1 MGLNLNEIKAQQT
14 AQSTSGQGFTPKTKA
29 DRPATVQPET
39 AAAPTIPDEQV
50 GLTAANVQNAALQRV
65 QDSRQLSGDMVQSL
79 MSAAQQQAAMQ
90 AQAIAAYPQLV
101 DQLTVGYLQDMGV
114 SEPGKS
120 TPRFDFTAD
129 IPEMQAF
136 NQLMEAT
143 APKLLSG
150 FSSSSVEG

>member
-1 MGLNLNEIKAQQT
+1 MTFKPESKP
-14 AQSTSGQGFTPKTKA
+14 QGFAANSQNKEKRA
-29 DRPATVQPET
+29 AASVQPTEPP
-39 AAAPTIPDEQV
+39 AAPSIPDEQV
-50 GLTAANVQNAALQRV
+50 GLTAANVQSAALQRV
-65 QDSRQLSGDMVQSL
+65 QDSRGVSGDLVQSL

-129 IPEMQAF
+129 IPEMQVF

>member
-1 MGLNLNEIKAQQT
+1 MTFKPESKP
-14 AQSTSGQGFTPKTKA
+14 QGFTANSQNKAKRAAASAQPK
-29 DRPATVQPET
+29 VT
-39 AAAPTIPDEQV
+39 AAAPPTIPDEQV

-114 SEPGKS
+114 NEPGKS
-120 TPRFDFTAD
+120 TPHFDFTAE
-129 IPEMQAF
+129 IPEMQVF
-136 NQLMEAT
+136 NQLMAAT
-143 APKLLSG
+143 APKLLSA
-150 FSSSSVEG
+150 SN